1 MKNKAQLED
10 VAAAPV
16 IAPDVVTKMRKE
28 EMKQAIF
35 QRFGRER
42 DADARIATP
51 VRKRSPYWQPVDEE
65 C

>member
-1 MKNKAQLED
+1 MKNKAQVEN

-16 IAPDVVTKMRKE
+16 IAPDVVTRMRKE

-35 QRFGRER
+35 QRFGRES
-42 DADARIATP
+42 DAAARIATP
-51 VRKRSPYWQPVDEE
+51 ARKRSPYWQPVDEE